1 MNETSPVKL
10 VWATPQGDHQIAYM
24 ARVSAPKNQA
34 NNETAPKLIA
44 YLMRHH
50 HWSPFEMVNM
60 CVEITTT
67 RDIARQLL
75 RHRSFTF
82 QEFSQRYQDVNELP
96 EMPLREVRLQ
106 HPTNRQASVETD
118 NKQLAGWWD
127 SVQAD
132 LWQRSQVAY
141 QLALTYGVAKEVARA
156 ILPEG
161 LTPTR
166 MYMNGTLRSWLHFV
180 ALRSNHGTQK
190 ETTAIATTCAD
201 TLRDTFPVTME
212 AFDSLKTS

>member
-1 MNETSPVKL
+1 MSAKL
-10 VWATPQGDHQIAYM
+10 IWATPQGDQHIAYM

-50 HWSPFEMVNM
+50 HWSPFEMVNL

-82 QEFSQRYQDVNELP
+82 QEFSQRYQDARELP
-96 EMPLREVRLQ
+96 EAPTREARLQ

-127 SVQAD
+127 SVQED
-132 LWQRSQVAY
+132 IWRRSQVAY
-141 QLALTYGVAKEVARA
+141 ELALNYGIAKEVARSV
-156 ILPEG
+156 LPEG

-180 ALRSNHGTQK
+180 ALRSGHGTQK
-190 ETTAIATTCAD
+190 ETAVVATTCGGI
-201 TLRDTFPVTME
+201 LRQTFPVTME
-212 AFDSLKTS
+212 AFDALKPA